1 MAPLLPALL
10 LLWPCV
16 VLAGTTGKLSGRVM
30 DGLKKQPL
38 AGVNVAVP
46 AARTGAITDEQG
58 RYVIVNIP
66 AGTYE
71 VKFNLLGYRA
81 VTVQNVIV
89 SADNTTNVDDVVVL
103 EAPVAMEEIV
113 VSARRPVVDL
123 KITSNLAT
131 VNRAQ
136 IQKLPVQEL
145 QDIVNLQAGVVD
157 GHVRGGRAGE
167 VQYQVDGV
175 TVNDPVDN
183 KAGLRL
189 DRSLLEEVQVI
200 SGTFDAEYGQAMSGV
215 VNAVLRRGTD
225 TFRWDAEAYG
235 GGFVYPGDAGARG
248 IAVVQRPLFELYDFP
263 GFHLGAVH
271 NLQVSMSGPTL
282 FPFTTFLLNAHG
294 YAFDDYIDATRR
306 FSPWKVPLFL
316 KTDSLGGNG
325 EQMPLGYTH
334 EWSGV
339 AKVTNRRIPHVQLDY
354 QAIVD
359 VVEGR
364 KNNYQ
369 YHLNP
374 DGLTKQH
381 THSVVQGLDVT
392 HTLSKTTF
400 YTLSARQN
408 LFDYRDLKYDDPYDP
423 RYDLAGPPLAYPAY
437 EHGAFIQGVDESR
450 YKRWTNTPILKGSF
464 VSQLSH
470 DLQIKVGGEYQW
482 PHVEFGTPGY
492 LVYHVGPND
501 SLARYFNQLP
511 NYPGIPR
518 YRPDVAAAFAQEDL
532 EWNDLRVRAGVRLDY
547 FSPRT
552 FVPSDLANPADS
564 IKDVPHSHLVPTTR
578 KVSFSPRIGVSYPIT
593 RKSALFFAYG
603 HFYQFPEL
611 GQIFNNA
618 DYQVLADLQSGGISY
633 GVLGNPDIKPQR
645 TVQYQFGFK
654 QSITDD
660 FGIDLSMF
668 YKDIR
673 NLLGVE
679 FITTYNGAE
688 YARFA
693 NVDFGN
699 VLGITASVSRRSG
712 RLLSSTLDYT
722 WQLAQG
728 DASDPRETA
737 TRAQN
742 NEDPRPRSVPFDW
755 DQRHTLVLTVTA
767 ARPAEFNVSTIIR
780 ASSGQPF
787 TPLISGRNVTGLEVN
802 SGRKPNVLVVDL
814 RGERSLP
821 IGGIPA
827 NLFVRVSNLLDTR
840 FNNGFVFAPSGNP
853 YAPGLA
859 GFGVDQMADPT
870 RFYPP
875 LRIELG
881 LSLQVGD

>member
-1 MAPLLPALL
+1 MDTRIRRIMLGRAVGAWLLCSLLPGAAA
-10 LLWPCV
+10 
-16 VLAGTTGKLSGRVM
+16 AGTTGKLSGAVTASATK
-30 DGLKKQPL
+30 LAL

-58 RYVIVNIP
+58 RYVIINIP
-66 AGTYE
+66 SGTYE

-89 SADNTTNVDDVVVL
+89 SADNTTSVDDVVLV
-103 EAPVAMEEIV
+103 EAPLAMEEVV

-123 KITSNLAT
+123 QLTSNLAT

-157 GHVRGGRAGE
+157 GHIRGGRAGE

-175 TVNDPVDN
+175 TVNDPVSN

-215 VNAVLRRGTD
+215 VNAVLRRGSE
-225 TFRWDAEAYG
+225 TFQWNAEAYG
-235 GGFVYPGDAGARG
+235 GGFVYPGSAGTRG
-248 IAVVQRPLFELYDFP
+248 IDSMQWPTGVQSVQ
-263 GFHLGAVH
+263 LG
-271 NLQVSMSGPTL
+271 LSGPTML
-282 FPFTTFLLNAHG
+282 PRTTFLVNGHG
-294 YAFDDYIDATRR
+294 YAFNDYIEARR
-306 FSPWKVPLFL
+306 IFDPWRGNLYK
-316 KTDSLGGNG
+316 KTLRPEGDR
-325 EQMPLGYTH
+325 EQTPLGYSR

-339 AKVTNRRIPHVQLDY
+339 AKLTNRSIPNVELNY

-364 KNNYQ
+364 KTNYV
-369 YHLNP
+369 YRLNP
-374 DGLTKQH
+374 DGLTTQH
-381 THSVVQGLDVT
+381 TRSLVHGLDLT

-408 LFDYRDLKYDDPYDP
+408 LFDYRDLKYDDPFDP
-423 RYDLAGPPLAYPAY
+423 RYDLAGPPAGYPGY
-437 EHGAFIQGVDESR
+437 EHDAFIEGVDLAR

-464 VSQLSH
+464 VSQVSH

-492 LVYHVGPND
+492 VVNLGGRI
-501 SLARYFNQLP
+501 ARYLNDPP
-511 NYPGIPR
+511 NHPAIPR
-518 YRPDVAAAFAQEDL
+518 YRPDIAAAFAQEEL
-532 EWNDLRVRAGVRLDY
+532 EWNDLKVRAGARVDY
-547 FSPRT
+547 FSART

-564 IKDVPHSHLVPTTR
+564 IQGVPHSHLVPTTR
-578 KVSFSPRIGVSYPIT
+578 KVSVSPRIGVSYPVT
-593 RKSALFFAYG
+593 NQSALFFAYG

-611 GQIFNNA
+611 GQIFDNA
-618 DYQVLADLQSGGISY
+618 DYQILANLQAGGISY

-673 NLLGVE
+673 NLLGVK
-679 FITTYNGAE
+679 FVSTYNGAE
-688 YARFA
+688 YAQFA
-693 NVDFGN
+693 NVDFGT
-699 VLGITASVSRRSG
+699 VLGFTASVNRRSG

-737 TRAQN
+737 TRAQAL
-742 NEDPRPRSVPFDW
+742 EDPRPRSVPFDW
-755 DQRHTLVLTVTA
+755 DQRHTLVLTVVA
-767 ARPAEFNVSTIIR
+767 ARPDAFNVSTVVR

-787 TPLISGRNVTGLEVN
+787 TPATDTRHGTGLEVN

-814 RGERSLP
+814 RGEKAFRSPGLQ
-821 IGGIPA
+821 G
-827 NLFVRVSNLLDTR
+827 NVFVRVFNLLDTR
-840 FNNGFVFAPSGNP
+840 FNNGFVFTTSGNP
-853 YAPGLA
+853 DAPGRAGVGETQLANPTRYYAP
-859 GFGVDQMADPT
+859 
-870 RFYPP
+870 R
-875 LRIELG
+875 RIELG
-881 LSLQVGD
+881 LSLQRGE